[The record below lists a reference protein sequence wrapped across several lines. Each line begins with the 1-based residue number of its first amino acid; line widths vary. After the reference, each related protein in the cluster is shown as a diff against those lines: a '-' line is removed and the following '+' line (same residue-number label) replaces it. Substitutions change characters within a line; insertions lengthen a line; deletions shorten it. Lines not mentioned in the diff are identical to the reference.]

1 MKKSDFEVL
10 KKVPVSKHFTL
21 AEVLTTDKPL
31 LQSCFPA
38 EYIANI
44 SRMINKMELVRTI
57 LLRPIEVTSWY
68 RSPKLNANV
77 GGVETSAH
85 LKGLAVDFFASYK
98 DFCILQDGHVGFDQ
112 LIYYPNRFFIHIGLR
127 FDENGDPNFRHQYFT
142 QK

>member
-21 AEVLTTDKPL
+21 AEVLTTKKPQ
-31 LQSCFPA
+31 LQSCFPV
-38 EYIANI
+38 ECIANI
-44 SRMINKMELVRTI
+44 SRMINKMELVRSI
-57 LLRPIEVTSWY
+57 LQRPIVVTSWY
-68 RSPKLNANV
+68 RSSKLNADV

-85 LKGLAVDFFASYK
+85 VKGLAVDFFASYK
-98 DFCILQDGHVGFDQ
+98 DFCILQDAHVGFDQ

-127 FDENGDPNFRHQYFT
+127 FHENGDPNFRYMSFI